1 MPLGNV
7 RETAMNKWLTIALA
21 LTVAVVGA
29 LALARGGDEGHAA
42 TKSRVTSVFGVK
54 EAPAGDLI
62 IHITALVPP
71 GVDERVVADAAL
83 NAQRARPATPADLQS
98 ADFTTTGLVW
108 DQFSDALPGN
118 DFVTQFYNN
127 SKDPNGV
134 DGQSALTNTQAT
146 WNAVS
151 TSSFTLSFA
160 GQTNRCPSLVDECQ
174 GPQTFDG
181 FNDVTFLGLVGPC
194 NAVFGCTLGVTWYS
208 TSVDEADMALNTK
221 ASWVHDCNS
230 SGSPFDVES
239 VILHENGHVGGLG
252 HSGDVNAVMATPY
265 IGAQCDLDQDDIDGI
280 SALYPATGATPAP
293 DTTAPVIS
301 SVTATGITDT
311 SATITWTTD
320 ESADSRVDYG
330 LGTSYGSVGSDGS
343 LVTTHSVTL
352 TGLNPTAAY
361 HYKVTSSDGSGNS
374 ASSADL
380 TFITAVV
387 PTEATT
393 VSASSINY
401 ATDGGKDKDKHLLI
415 TIAVVDDLNDP
426 VGGASVSIDLFRDG
440 PEIASGTGTTGTD
453 GTVTFSLKNAATGC
467 YTTDVTNVNAAGL
480 TWDDVT
486 PDNSYAKGGAVC

>member
-1 MPLGNV
+1 MK
-7 RETAMNKWLTIALA
+7 KWLTIALA

-54 EAPAGDLI
+54 EAPSGDLI

-71 GVDERVVADAAL
+71 GVNERVVADAAL

-127 SKDPNGV
+127 SGEPNGV

-151 TSSFTLSFA
+151 TSSFTLA
-160 GQTNRCPSLVDECQ
+160 LGGQTNRCPSLVDECQ

-181 FNDVTFLGLVGPC
+181 FNDVTFLSLAGPC
-194 NAVFGCTLGVTWYS
+194 NGVFGCTLGVTWYS
-208 TSVDEADMALNTK
+208 TSVDEADMALNTR
-221 ASWVHDCNS
+221 ASWAHDCSS

-252 HSGDVNAVMATPY
+252 HSGDSNAVMATPY
-265 IGAQCDLDQDDIDGI
+265 INAQCDLHQDDIDGI
-280 SALYPATGATPAP
+280 SALYPAAGGTATP
-293 DTTAPVIS
+293 TPVP
-301 SVTATGITDT
+301 TATPV
-311 SATITWTTD
+311 AT
-320 ESADSRVDYG
+320 
-330 LGTSYGSVGSDGS
+330 
-343 LVTTHSVTL
+343 
-352 TGLNPTAAY
+352 PTPIATPSPAP
-361 HYKVTSSDGSGNS
+361 TPTPSG
-374 ASSADL
+374 SSAIVSD
-380 TFITAVV
+380 IT
-387 PTEATT
+387 
-393 VSASSINY
+393 Y
-401 ATDGGKDKDKHLLI
+401 ATEGGRNQDKHLLI
-415 TIAVVDDLNDP
+415 TVSVVDVLNDP

-453 GTVTFSLKNAATGC
+453 GTVTFSLKNAAAGC
-467 YTTDVTNVNAAGL
+467 YTTDVTNVSAAGL
-480 TWDDVT
+480 TWDGVT
-486 PDNSYAKGGAVC
+486 PANSYAKGGAVC